1 MNLICGINP
10 VLEALQAGT
19 RQFDR
24 LLVVKGLRNRRVSE
38 AIARASQS
46 SVPLRFET
54 RETLDRLAAGVPH
67 QGIIAVVSPKP
78 VMGVHELLAAARDPA
93 LVLVL
98 DGVEDPR
105 NLGAILRT
113 AEAAGADGV
122 LLPERHS
129 AGLSETVA
137 RASAGALEHVKVAR
151 IGNVTQALGLLKER
165 GIWVIG
171 LDANG
176 ERWDKIDFKKPVA
189 LVLGGEGRGMRRLV
203 REHCDEVAA
212 LPLFGHVT
220 SLNVSVAAGAVMYEV
235 VRQRGTM
242 PSHVRPIPPS
252 ARPPVPTQITGP
264 AADDGESDPGLLPPA
279 PPAEASDE
287 EDEAPNLSLVQ
298 IHEGEDAAWRLPASG
313 PPSERRVTRS
323 DGREPSRE
331 RGRGDRDRGDRG
343 DRRGRR
349 DRPGGGH
356 KPQREERSADAPLPA
371 PRSPEGGAP
380 SDAPPAEVRG
390 DRPGGD
396 RRRRRRRRRGGRPP
410 GADANGNPERSNGHP
425 HEHSSG
431 GGDRDAEPGNG
442 SDDPVPA
449 RSENG
454 APPAEGAPN
463 GAPGA
468 GSDARRR
475 RRRRRRH

>member
-1 MNLICGINP
+1 
-10 VLEALQAGT
+10 
-19 RQFDR
+19 
-24 LLVVKGLRNRRVSE
+24 
-38 AIARASQS
+38 
-46 SVPLRFET
+46 
-54 RETLDRLAAGVPH
+54 
-67 QGIIAVVSPKP
+67 
-78 VMGVHELLAAARDPA
+78 
-93 LVLVL
+93 
-98 DGVEDPR
+98 
-105 NLGAILRT
+105 
-113 AEAAGADGV
+113 
-122 LLPERHS
+122 
-129 AGLSETVA
+129 
-137 RASAGALEHVKVAR
+137 
-151 IGNVTQALGLLKER
+151 
-165 GIWVIG
+165 
-171 LDANG
+171 
-176 ERWDKIDFKKPVA
+176 
-189 LVLGGEGRGMRRLV
+189 MRRLV

-252 ARPPVPTQITGP
+252 ARPPAPTQITGP

-298 IHEGEDAAWRLPASG
+298 IHEGEDAAWRLPAVG
-313 PPSERRVTRS
+313 PPSERRVTRN

-331 RGRGDRDRGDRG
+331 RGRGDRDRGDRDRGDRG

-349 DRPGGGH
+349 DRPAGGH
-356 KPQREERSADAPLPA
+356 KSHREERPADAPPPA
-371 PRSPEGGAP
+371 PRSPEDGAP
-380 SDAPPAEVRG
+380 GDAAPEARG
-390 DRPGGD
+390 DRPPGD

-410 GADANGNPERSNGHP
+410 GADANGSPERANGANGHP
-425 HEHSSG
+425 NEHSGG

-442 SDDPVPA
+442 SDDPASP

-454 APPAEGAPN
+454 APPAGGAPN